1 MAARRLPMFPLG
13 TVLLPFAHLPLHIFE
28 PRYRALVRDVLAGD
42 GEFGVV
48 LIERGQE
55 VGGGDVRFGVGTVA
69 RVVQTAELPD
79 GRWLLDAVGTERFR
93 VSQWL
98 PDDPYPLA
106 MVEPMTDDAPA
117 SDSGAGAG
125 VGGEAA
131 ERRTAVERLLRQ
143 VLALQV
149 ELGMPAPS
157 AVRTLDE
164 DPAVAAFEAALLSP
178 IGPMDS
184 QKVLEAPSTVARLAL
199 LETLLGDAKAFLESR
214 IADES

>member
-1 MAARRLPMFPLG
+1 MFPLG

-28 PRYRALVRDVLAGD
+28 PRYRALVKDVLAGD

-69 RVVQTAELPD
+69 KIMQTAELPD

-93 VSQWL
+93 IAEWL
-98 PDDPYPLA
+98 PDNPYPLA
-106 MVEPMTDDAPA
+106 MIEALEDEP
-117 SDSGAGAG
+117 SDS
-125 VGGEAA
+125 EAA

-149 ELGMPAPS
+149 ELGFPAPS

-164 DPAVAAFEAALLSP
+164 NPSVAAFEAAVLSP
-178 IGPMDS
+178 IGPMDT
-184 QKVLEAPSTVARLAL
+184 QKVLEAPSTAARLTL
-199 LETLLGDAKAFLESR
+199 LEGLLTEAREFLSNR
-214 IADES
+214 IAEA

>member
-1 MAARRLPMFPLG
+1 MFPLG

-28 PRYRALVRDVLAGD
+28 PRYRALVKDVLAGD

-69 RVVQTAELPD
+69 RIMQTAELPD

-93 VSQWL
+93 VTEWL
-98 PDDPYPLA
+98 PDDPYPVA
-106 MVEPMTDDAPA
+106 MVDSLEDEAPDDAE
-117 SDSGAGAG
+117 S
-125 VGGEAA
+125 EQ
-131 ERRTAVERLLRQ
+131 RRTAVERLLRQ

-149 ELGMPAPS
+149 ELGFPAPS

-178 IGPMDS
+178 IGPMDT
-184 QKVLEAPSTVARLAL
+184 QKVLEAPSAVARLAL
-199 LETLLGDAKAFLESR
+199 LETLLAEAREFLANR
-214 IADES
+214 IAEA

>member
-1 MAARRLPMFPLG
+1 MFPLG

-28 PRYRALVRDVLAGD
+28 PRYRALVKDCLEGD

-69 RVVQTAELPD
+69 RIVQTAELPD
-79 GRWLLDAVGTERFR
+79 GRWLLDAVGTGRFR
-93 VSQWL
+93 VTEWL
-98 PDDPYPLA
+98 PEDPYPAA
-106 MVEPMTDDAPA
+106 MVEALDDVPDDA
-117 SDSGAGAG
+117 GA
-125 VGGEAA
+125 EAE
-131 ERRTAVERLLRQ
+131 ERRSAVERVLRQ

-164 DPAVAAFEAALLSP
+164 NPAVAAFEAALLSP
-178 IGPMDS
+178 IGPMDA
-184 QKVLEAPSTVARLAL
+184 QKVLEAPSTVARLTL
-199 LETLLGDAKAFLESR
+199 LESMLEDARDFLSRR
-214 IADES
+214 IAEG

>member
-1 MAARRLPMFPLG
+1 MFPLG

-28 PRYRALVRDVLAGD
+28 PRYRALVKDVLAGD

-69 RVVQTAELPD
+69 RIMQTAELPD

-93 VSQWL
+93 VTEWL

-106 MVEPMTDDAPA
+106 MIEALADDLVENE
-117 SDSGAGAG
+117 SK
-125 VGGEAA
+125 AA

-149 ELGMPAPS
+149 ELGFPAPS
-157 AVRTLDE
+157 AVRSLHE
-164 DPAVAAFEAALLSP
+164 NPGVAAFEAALLSP
-178 IGPMDS
+178 IGPMDT
-184 QKVLEAPSTVARLAL
+184 QKILEAPSTVARLAL
-199 LETLLGDAKAFLESR
+199 LETLLAEAREFLSNR
-214 IADES
+214 IAEA

>member
-1 MAARRLPMFPLG
+1 MFPLG

-28 PRYRALVRDVLAGD
+28 PRYRALVKDVLAGD

-69 RVVQTAELPD
+69 RIVQTAELPD
-79 GRWLLDAVGTERFR
+79 GRWLLDAVGTDRFR
-93 VSQWL
+93 VTEWL
-98 PDDPYPLA
+98 PEDPYPQAL
-106 MVEPMTDDAPA
+106 VEAIEDPPGGGDAEA
-117 SDSGAGAG
+117 
-125 VGGEAA
+125 EAA
-131 ERRTAVERLLRQ
+131 ERRNAVERLLRQ

-164 DPAVAAFEAALLSP
+164 NPAVAAFEAALLSP
-178 IGPMDS
+178 IGAMDA
-184 QKVLEAPSTVARLAL
+184 QKVLEAEGTVPRLAL
-199 LETLLGDAKAFLESR
+199 LEALLADAKAVLER
-214 IADES
+214 RMAED

>member
-1 MAARRLPMFPLG
+1 MFPLG

-69 RVVQTAELPD
+69 KVMQTAELPD

-93 VSQWL
+93 ITEWL

-106 MVEPMTDDAPA
+106 MIEPLDDEP
-117 SDSGAGAG
+117 SDD
-125 VGGEAA
+125 EAE

-149 ELGMPAPS
+149 ELGFPAPS

-164 DPAVAAFEAALLSP
+164 NPSVAAFEAALLSP
-178 IGPMDS
+178 IGPMDT
-184 QKVLEAPSTVARLAL
+184 QKVLEAPSTALRLAL
-199 LETLLGDAKAFLESR
+199 LETLLTEAREFLSNR
-214 IADES
+214 IAEA

>member
-1 MAARRLPMFPLG
+1 MFPLG

-28 PRYRALVRDVLAGD
+28 PRYRALVKDCLAGD

-55 VGGGDVRFGVGTVA
+55 VGGGDVRFGVGTLA
-69 RVVQTAELPD
+69 RIVQTAELPD

-93 VSQWL
+93 VTEWL

-106 MVEPMTDDAPA
+106 MVEALDEAPDIA
-117 SDSGAGAG
+117 DS
-125 VGGEAA
+125 EAE
-131 ERRTAVERLLRQ
+131 ERRTKVERLLRQ

-164 DPAVAAFEAALLSP
+164 NPAVAAFEAALLSP
-178 IGPMDS
+178 IGPMDA
-184 QKVLEAPSTVARLAL
+184 QKVLEAPSTMARLTL
-199 LETLLGDAKAFLESR
+199 LETVLQDAKEILER
-214 IADES
+214 RMAEE

>member
-1 MAARRLPMFPLG
+1 MFPLG

-28 PRYRALVRDVLAGD
+28 PRYRALVKDVLAGD

-69 RVVQTAELPD
+69 KIMQTAELPD

-93 VSQWL
+93 ITEWL

-106 MVEPMTDDAPA
+106 MIESFDDAP
-117 SDSGAGAG
+117 SDTDA
-125 VGGEAA
+125 EAA
-131 ERRTAVERLLRQ
+131 DRRTAVERLLRQ
-143 VLALQV
+143 VLAMQV
-149 ELGMPAPS
+149 ELGFPAPS
-157 AVRTLDE
+157 AVRTLE
-164 DPAVAAFEAALLSP
+164 ENPAVAAFEAAVLSP
-178 IGPMDS
+178 IGPMDT

-199 LETLLGDAKAFLESR
+199 LEALLTEAREFLSNR
-214 IADES
+214 IAEA

>member
-1 MAARRLPMFPLG
+1 MFPLG

-28 PRYRALVRDVLAGD
+28 PRYRALVKDCLAGD

-69 RVVQTAELPD
+69 RIVQTAELPD

-93 VSQWL
+93 VTEWL
-98 PDDPYPLA
+98 PEDPYPVA
-106 MVEPMTDDAPA
+106 IVEPIDEA
-117 SDSGAGAG
+117 SGAASAEGA
-125 VGGEAA
+125 VEAE
-131 ERRTAVERLLRQ
+131 ERRALVERLLRQ

-149 ELGMPAPS
+149 EMGLPAPS

-164 DPAVAAFEAALLSP
+164 DPDVAAFEAALLSP
-178 IGPMDS
+178 IGPIDA
-184 QKVLEAPSTVARLAL
+184 QKVLEAPSTIARFAL
-199 LETLLGDAKAFLESR
+199 LETALQEAKELLERR
-214 IADES
+214 ITEG

>member
-1 MAARRLPMFPLG
+1 MFPLG

-28 PRYRALVRDVLAGD
+28 PRYRALVKDVLAGD

-55 VGGGDVRFGVGTVA
+55 VGGGDARFGVGTVA

-93 VSQWL
+93 VTEWL

-106 MVEPMTDDAPA
+106 MVEEIVEAIG
-117 SDSGAGAG
+117 SDS
-125 VGGEAA
+125 EAEA
-131 ERRTAVERLLRQ
+131 TERRTAVERLLRQ

-149 ELGMPAPS
+149 ELGFPAPS

-164 DPAVAAFEAALLSP
+164 SPAVAAFEAALLSP
-178 IGPMDS
+178 IGPMDA
-184 QKVLEAPSTVARLAL
+184 QKVLEASSTVARLAL
-199 LETLLGDAKAFLESR
+199 LETLLGEARQILSSR
-214 IADES
+214 IAEA

>member
-1 MAARRLPMFPLG
+1 MFPLG

-28 PRYRALVRDVLAGD
+28 PRYRALVKDCLAGD

-55 VGGGDVRFGVGTVA
+55 VGGGDVRFGVGTLA
-69 RVVQTAELPD
+69 RIVQTAELPD

-93 VSQWL
+93 VTEWL

-106 MVEPMTDDAPA
+106 MVEALDEAPVIA
-117 SDSGAGAG
+117 DS
-125 VGGEAA
+125 EAE
-131 ERRTAVERLLRQ
+131 ERRTKVERLLRQ

-164 DPAVAAFEAALLSP
+164 NPAVAAFEAALLSP
-178 IGPMDS
+178 IGPMDA
-184 QKVLEAPSTVARLAL
+184 QKVLEASSTTERLAL
-199 LETLLGDAKAFLESR
+199 LETVLQDAKELLER
-214 IADES
+214 QIAES

>member
-1 MAARRLPMFPLG
+1 MFPLG

-28 PRYRALVRDVLAGD
+28 PRYRALVKDVLAGD

-55 VGGGDVRFGVGTVA
+55 VGGGDARFRAGTVA

-93 VSQWL
+93 VTEWL

-106 MVEPMTDDAPA
+106 MVEAITDEPG
-117 SDSGAGAG
+117 DSGSAEEA
-125 VGGEAA
+125 EAA

-149 ELGMPAPS
+149 ELGFPAPS
-157 AVRTLDE
+157 AVRSLDGN
-164 DPAVAAFEAALLSP
+164 PGVAAFEAALLSP
-178 IGPMDS
+178 IGPMDA
-184 QKVLEAPSTVARLAL
+184 QKVLEAPSTAARLAL
-199 LETLLGDAKAFLESR
+199 LETLLTDAREFLSSR
-214 IADES
+214 IAEV